1 LAGRLRRIVVLG
13 VVAAVVLA
21 APVAASEDPNPPWP
35 NLLPALP
42 ISDATQPGPVPHCRV
57 ATMRCIE
64 GNLARMQRAVDSF
77 GCDHRGVFATTYLV
91 LTEQVRKT
99 MLADPH
105 FFHDP
110 RWLIYEDTVF
120 ANYYFNAV
128 DDYARGRPVPGAW
141 KVAFDNARRGDDNAA
156 QDMLLGINAH
166 VQRDM
171 PFVVASVGLRTPSG
185 ATRKPDHDVFNKILN
200 DAYEPVVEA
209 IARRYD
215 PLVSVTNAKWD
226 PLDDVLGMETVKAWR
241 ENVWRNA
248 ERLVLAKTP
257 AERAAVVAG
266 IESNA
271 TAWAHMIADVQV
283 PGYRRYRDAY
293 CTSGGKAPQIA
304 AMPPLRHAPSLSLP

>member
-1 LAGRLRRIVVLG
+1 VLAG
-13 VVAAVVLA
+13 VAALMLA
-21 APVAASEDPNPPWP
+21 VPVSASDDPNPPWP

-42 ISDATQPGPVPHCRV
+42 ISDSTQPGPVPHCRDG
-57 ATMRCIE
+57 TMRCVN
-64 GNLARMQRAVDSF
+64 GNIARMRRAVDRF

-91 LTEQVRKT
+91 LTQQLRKT
-99 MLADPH
+99 LQANPH
-105 FFHDP
+105 FFHDT

-128 DDYARGRPVPGAW
+128 SDYQRGLPVPGAW
-141 KVAFDNARRGDDNAA
+141 KLAFDNARRGDDNAA

-171 PFVVASVGLRTPSG
+171 PFVVATVGLRTPSG

-215 PLVSVTNAKWD
+215 PAVSVTNAKWD
-226 PLDDVLGMETVKAWR
+226 PLDDILGMETVKAWR

-257 AERAAVVAG
+257 AQRALVVAG
-266 IESNA
+266 IEANA
-271 TAWAHMIADVQV
+271 TAWAHAIADVQI

-293 CTSGGKAPQIA
+293 CAHPSASIPMPAPPRA
-304 AMPPLRHAPSLSLP
+304 LPSRPPRLPAL

>member
-1 LAGRLRRIVVLG
+1 MRIALAALAAGL
-13 VVAAVVLA
+13 VAA
-21 APVAASEDPNPPWP
+21 APGGASQDPNPPWP

-42 ISDATQPGPVPHCRV
+42 ISDSTQPGPVPHCRD
-57 ATMRCIE
+57 ATMACVD
-64 GNLARMQRAVDSF
+64 GNIGRMQRAVDGF

-91 LTEQVRKT
+91 LTEQLHKT
-99 MLADPH
+99 MRANPH

-110 RWLIYEDTVF
+110 RWLIYEDTTF
-120 ANYYFNAV
+120 ANYYFNALA
-128 DDYARGRPVPGAW
+128 DYQRGRPVPGAW
-141 KVAFDNARRGDDNAA
+141 QVAFDRARSGDDNAA

-171 PFVVASVGLRTPSG
+171 PFVVASVGLRTRSG
-185 ATRKPDHDVFNKILN
+185 RTRKPDHDVFNQVLN

-209 IARRYD
+209 VARHYD
-215 PLVSVTNAKWD
+215 PLVSVTNARWD
-226 PLDDVLGMETVKAWR
+226 PLDDVLGMEMVKGWR

-257 AERAAVVAG
+257 AQRQAVVAG

-293 CTSGGKAPQIA
+293 CKAGGRAPTIA
-304 AMPPLRHAPSLSLP
+304 PPAARLPVSVTLP

>member
-1 LAGRLRRIVVLG
+1 MGRLRNAL
-13 VVAAVVLA
+13 VLA
-21 APVAASEDPNPPWP
+21 AAAVFVFAIPATASQDPNPPWP
-35 NLLPALP
+35 NLLPPLP
-42 ISDATQPGPVPHCRV
+42 ISDKTQPGPVPHCRR
-57 ATMRCIE
+57 ATMRCVD
-64 GNLARMQRAVDSF
+64 GNIARMQQAVDRF

-91 LTEQVRKT
+91 LTEQLRGT
-99 MLADPH
+99 MRADPH

-110 RWLIYEDTVF
+110 RWLIYEDTTF
-120 ANYYFNAV
+120 ANYYFNAL

-185 ATRKPDHDVFNKILN
+185 ATRKPDHDVFNRVLN
-200 DAYEPVVEA
+200 AAYEPVVDA

-215 PLVSVTNAKWD
+215 PIVSVTNARWD

-257 AERAAVVAG
+257 AQRAVVVAG

-271 TAWAHMIADVQV
+271 TAWAHMIADVKI

-293 CTSGGKAPQIA
+293 CASGGKLPA
-304 AMPPLRHAPSLSLP
+304 ARPPARPALPPLPARL